1 MVYRFFDPKFTLML
15 TCIAVDDEPLALNL
29 LADYISKI
37 PFLELV
43 ATCGDAFEATKAL
56 QEKAVDLM
64 FIDIQM
70 PGLTGLQ
77 FIQSLAKRPM
87 VIIITAYKKFASD
100 GFDLDVVDYLV
111 KPVGLDR
118 FMKACN
124 KAQELQLL
132 RTGAKQAT
140 ATSPIGTA
148 SVSGAPSVASGAP
161 TAASGAP
168 APASSVPHADFFFL
182 PIDYSLVKIH
192 FSDIIWVEGS
202 GDYVKIHLKSAPKPL
217 LVRMSTRAMEAELP
231 SDKFLRI
238 HKSYI
243 VSIAGITAVRK
254 NSLFLKELELPVG
267 ETYREV
273 VRQLTGKNL

>member
-1 MVYRFFDPKFTLML
+1 ML
-15 TCIAVDDEPLALNL
+15 HCIAVDDEPLALGL

-37 PFLELV
+37 PFLRLE
-43 ATCGDAFEATKAL
+43 ASCENAFEAAKVL
-56 QEKAVDLM
+56 QENEIDLM

-87 VIIITAYKKFASD
+87 VIIVTAYKKFAPE

-124 KAQELQLL
+124 KAQELQQL
-132 RTGAKQAT
+132 RTAAGSGGPVVAAGG
-140 ATSPIGTA
+140 SGG
-148 SVSGAPSVASGAP
+148 SGAGGGGA
-161 TAASGAP
+161 
-168 APASSVPHADFFFL
+168 ADFFFL
-182 PIDYSLVKIH
+182 PVDYSLVKIL
-192 FSDIIWVEGS
+192 FDDIIWVEGS
-202 GDYVKIHLKSAPKPL
+202 GDYVKIHLKSAAKPM
-217 LVRMSTRAMEAELP
+217 LVRMSIRAMEGELP
-231 SDKFLRI
+231 GDRFIRV

-243 VSIAGITAVRK
+243 LAIGSITAVRK
-254 NSLFLKELELPVG
+254 NSVFIKDLELPVG

-273 VRQLTGKNL
+273 MRKLTGKNL

>member
-1 MVYRFFDPKFTLML
+1 ML
-15 TCIAVDDEPLALNL
+15 HCIAVDDEPLALGL

-37 PFLELV
+37 PFLQLE
-43 ATCGDAFEATKAL
+43 ATCENAFEAAKVL
-56 QEKAVDLM
+56 QEKEIDLI

-87 VIIITAYKKFASD
+87 VIIVTAYKKFAPE

-124 KAQELQLL
+124 KAQELQQL
-132 RTGAKQAT
+132 RLAAESGGGAEGAGGGGG
-140 ATSPIGTA
+140 AAGSG
-148 SVSGAPSVASGAP
+148 SGAE
-161 TAASGAP
+161 
-168 APASSVPHADFFFL
+168 FFFL
-182 PIDYSLVKIH
+182 PVDYSLVKIL
-192 FSDIIWVEGS
+192 FEDIIWVEGS
-202 GDYVKIHLKSAPKPL
+202 GDYVKIHLKSAAKPM
-217 LVRMSTRAMEAELP
+217 LVRVSIRAMEGELP
-231 SDKFLRI
+231 ADRFIRV

-243 VSIAGITAVRK
+243 LAIGSITAVRK
-254 NSLFLKELELPVG
+254 NSVFIKDLELPIG

-273 VRQLTGKNL
+273 MRKLTGKNL